1 MAGLSRSPAILHTL
15 AMNGISDRQAR
26 ARELY
31 GILVALWPD
40 QGPLLRYAS
49 CFELLVAVIL
59 SAQCTDEQVNKATP
73 ALFAAYPGPRELAR
87 APLDKVEAL
96 VRTTGFYRHKAANII
111 AAARLL
117 VDEYDAEPPDSI
129 EELVRLPGVGRK
141 TANLVVSA
149 CFGKPGIVVDTH
161 VLRAARRLGI
171 APSDDP
177 GRSERMIAELL
188 PQEQWT
194 AFSFAV
200 NRLGKFFCK
209 ARKPLCADCPVHR
222 LCPSAYSFG

>member
-1 MAGLSRSPAILHTL
+1 MAGLSHSRAILHTL
-15 AMNGISDRQAR
+15 AMDTISERQAR

-31 GILVALWPD
+31 GVLVGLWPD
-40 QGPLLRYAS
+40 QGPLLYYAS
-49 CFELLVAVIL
+49 CFELLIAVIL

-73 ALFAAYPGPRELAR
+73 SLFAAYPGPRELAM
-87 APLDKVEAL
+87 APLDRVESL

-111 AAARLL
+111 AAAKLL
-117 VDEYDAEPPDSI
+117 VEEYDAAVPDSI

-161 VLRAARRLGI
+161 VLRTARRLGI
-171 APSDDP
+171 APSEEP
-177 GRSERMIAELL
+177 GRSERLIAELL
-188 PQEQWT
+188 PEERWT

-200 NRLGKFFCK
+200 NRLGKFYCK
-209 ARKPLCADCPVHR
+209 ARKPLCADCPVQG